1 MALNEDPIFT
11 LEIVKESDK
20 KIDQKVKN
28 LRRIP
33 KPKNDTDT
41 TAGAGLDDFNIDDL
55 KNFDPTKFDPS

>member
-41 TAGAGLDDFNIDDL
+41 TGAGLDDFNIDDL